1 MNYNRNKVRKL
12 IDTVHYLIGK
22 NNGTMNYTKMIK
34 ILYLADK
41 KALEK
46 WGAPITGDLYYA
58 LKNGPVLSK
67 TLDLIK
73 GKADLESQTLWDEY
87 FYTKDYKL
95 IDEKPDRPYDYLSP
109 VEIELLFEV
118 DQKYKDYSYQQ
129 MIDLVHSP
137 EVCPEWTDPGE
148 GASPISIETI
158 LKKSGKTDKEIEEII
173 DEYYSNEEEKK
184 FFLEN
189 CG

>member
-1 MNYNRNKVRKL
+1 MNYNRNKVRKI

-22 NNGTMNYTKMIK
+22 NNGTLNYTKMIK
-34 ILYLADK
+34 LLYLADK

-46 WGAPITGDLYYA
+46 WGAPITGDQYYA

-87 FYTKDYKL
+87 FFTKDYKL

-109 VEIELLFEV
+109 VEIEILSEV
-118 DQKYKDYSYQQ
+118 DQKYKDYSWQQ

-137 EVCPEWTDPGE
+137 EVCPEWSDPGE

-158 LKKSGKTDKEIEEII
+158 LKKSGKTDKEIEEIM